1 MTEPDRPS
9 CCRDA
14 AATLLRLPRPR
25 KDPSQCHRPRK
36 TFCAYP
42 LAHRAQTTQSNPSN
56 CYHSFRR
63 VQESRNGIRE
73 VVDTAKHREETAMKL
88 GVRQQNLIKPASN
101 QRNGRRQECRAT
113 TIVRQ
118 LCRSNVYPTKVLK
131 RDRFTKHFSQ
141 ASQSRKCV

>member
-1 MTEPDRPS
+1 MPLLLVQRASWWRTCANSLCTPVFAEVSSTVAWMMSQFKAYTDSQITQLNR
-9 CCRDA
+9 
-14 AATLLRLPRPR
+14 TLPIV
-25 KDPSQCHRPRK
+25 
-36 TFCAYP
+36 TFP
-42 LAHRAQTTQSNPSN
+42 
-56 CYHSFRR
+56 R

-73 VVDTAKHREETAMKL
+73 VVDTAKHREETAMEL

-131 RDRFTKHFSQ
+131 KDRFTKHFSQ